1 MAGGMRR
8 PPRLWE
14 QKLER
19 MVRNLSGGAGVTAS
33 AGAADQGTAPG
44 PGGPGESV
52 EPTPVVDDDPTT
64 PRIPATPSVFAAIG
78 GLSIIWTGLD
88 DDGAPYP
95 TGTTVQVH
103 LSTTSGFT
111 PSSGTLEGVI
121 RSGERIVVTGLTSGT
136 TYYVKFVLV
145 APDGTIGETSAQ
157 QSASAGFVL
166 NTDIGQG
173 EITADLV
180 SFDASAIGGIQ
191 QFVGTTQPTVTN
203 AGQPTQ
209 SPANGS
215 TWINTSN
222 GSYYT
227 LTSGSWVQRQWQ
239 SAAIAANAISTT
251 QLAAGA
257 ITAGSGIIGSLAVG
271 NAQIADLSA
280 SKLTAGTIDASV
292 ISVINLTADNIE
304 TGTLSGDRIS
314 GGTITGSTIVTRPN
328 GSRIRLVNNPIPAFP
343 DFIEFLEG
351 STRVGQIDAEVG
363 FGMGFASNN
372 FGFYALNGTTLASLD
387 NDGAFEAEQ
396 INTRTALIGFT
407 STGARAFRINVS
419 GEVFSLGIDDATT
432 GNAANVRIGNS
443 AQLLKSTSTARLKDD
458 LQPLVGDLAGVDDS
472 KLSAESASCA
482 WHDVLE
488 ICPTEFASLSPADN
502 NQRILGFIAEDVAA
516 KFPWA
521 AEWDD
526 EGLPAAV
533 NDRPILASLLA
544 VVKEQQQTIADL
556 TARIEALEG

>member
-64 PRIPATPSVFAAIG
+64 PRVPATPSVFSAIG

-314 GGTITGSTIVTRPN
+314 GGTITGATVQTRAT
-328 GSRIRLVNNPIPAFP
+328 GL
-343 DFIEFLEG
+343 
-351 STRVGQIDAEVG
+351 RVVLTDSDSIQWR
-363 FGMGFASNN
+363 
-372 FGFYALNGTTLASLD
+372 
-387 NDGAFEAEQ
+387 DGALLSGSIRGATFTNAAGSVVDGVVLEDGGGIVVDGA
-396 INTRTALIGFT
+396 IN
-407 STGARAFRINVS
+407 STQL
-419 GEVFSLGIDDATT
+419 EVDGSAVRMLGVFGNNTTGIDSVGINANGILRRISSTQAIKYDMATLSGTLSDSVDPDRQLGVATVDA
-432 GNAANVRIGNS
+432 
-443 AQLLKSTSTARLKDD
+443 
-458 LQPLVGDLAGVDDS
+458 
-472 KLSAESASCA
+472 
-482 WHDVLE
+482 HDVLDLAVTE
-488 ICPTEFASLSPADN
+488 FSVIDDGEPTE
-502 NQRILGFIAEDVAA
+502 RRVLGFIADDVAD
-516 KFPWA
+516 KLPIA
-521 AEWDD
+521 ATFDA
-526 EGLPAAV
+526 EGTPSGVLDTA
-533 NDRPILASLLA
+533 ILASLLA
-544 VVKEQQQTIADL
+544 VVKEQQQTINDL
-556 TARIEALEG
+556 TARLDALEA

>member
-1 MAGGMRR
+1 MTSGMRR

-14 QKLER
+14 QKLEGMIR
-19 MVRNLSGGAGVTAS
+19 ASGLGAGATSGGTSPVV
-33 AGAADQGTAPG
+33 AAPAPG
-44 PGGPGESV
+44 PGGPGESIEAPPVV
-52 EPTPVVDDDPTT
+52 EPDPTT

-78 GLSIIWTGLD
+78 GLSVIWTGLD
-88 DDGAPYP
+88 ADGDPFPA
-95 TGTTVQVH
+95 GTTVQVH
-103 LSTTSGFT
+103 VSDSSGFT
-111 PSSGTLEGVI
+111 PGPSTLRGVLRSSERVVI
-121 RSGERIVVTGLTSGT
+121 TGLTSGT
-136 TYYVKFVLV
+136 TYYTVFVLV
-145 APDGTIGETSAQ
+145 FPDGTEGEASAE
-157 QSASAGFVL
+157 QSSSAGFVL
-166 NTDIGQG
+166 STNIGTG

-180 SFDASAIGGIQ
+180 SFNAAAIGGIQ
-191 QFVGTTQPTVTN
+191 QFVGTTTPTTT
-203 AGQPTQ
+203 A
-209 SPANGS
+209 AEGS

-227 LTSGSWVQRQWQ
+227 LTGGAWVQRQWD